1 MVTVSLDCRLLL
13 REGAGT
19 LWLKGFNGIGDRECF
34 GILRYAQ
41 DDSKNKRQQ
50 EQTTARTNDSKNKQR
65 QEQTTART
73 NTQRQ
78 KQRQQRPT
86 MSAVRM
92 NGVGVA

>member
-1 MVTVSLDCRLLL
+1 
-13 REGAGT
+13 
-19 LWLKGFNGIGDRECF
+19 LWLKGFNGIGDRESF

-41 DDSKNKRQQ
+41 DDSKNKQQQ
-50 EQTTARTNDSKNKQR
+50 EQTTARTNNGKNKHA
-65 QEQTTART
+65 TA
-73 NTQRQ
+73 